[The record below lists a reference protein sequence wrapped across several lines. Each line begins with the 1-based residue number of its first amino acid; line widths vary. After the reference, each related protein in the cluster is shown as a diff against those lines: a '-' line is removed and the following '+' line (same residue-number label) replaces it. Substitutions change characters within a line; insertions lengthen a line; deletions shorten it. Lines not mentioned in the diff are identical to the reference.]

1 MQMVKYAVKIKAI
14 PDAEPFELVLES
26 EAECNAPPKIITPK
40 QLDSYLRNAPEQ
52 VMPYIILGSY
62 AGLRPE
68 EVQRLTW
75 EDYLK
80 DENYMLI
87 NTEVAKI
94 KRFRKFPKKEC
105 FKQWMDDL
113 ANKTKDKKG
122 KIATI
127 RNVTKNTYV
136 RDLKEKFGG
145 PLKADAQGRDLFRH
159 CYASYRCAE
168 TDWDFRLVADETGHS
183 VKILKES
190 YLKIVSKNDST
201 AWFSTFPDKV
211 HK

>member
-26 EAECNAPPKIITPK
+26 EAECNAPPEIITPK

-52 VMPYIILGSY
+52 VMPYIILGSF
-62 AGLRPE
+62 AGLRPD
-68 EVQRLTW
+68 EVERLTW

-80 DENYMLI
+80 YDDYLLI
-87 NTEVAKI
+87 TKYVSKTSQIRKI
-94 KRFRKFPKKEC
+94 QKKEC
-105 FKQWMDDL
+105 LKQWMDDL
-113 ANKTKDKKG
+113 ANKTKDRTG

-127 RNVTKNTYV
+127 RNVTKNTYL
-136 RDLKEKFGG
+136 RGLKEKFGG

-168 TDWDFRLVADETGHS
+168 TEWDFRLVADETGHS
-183 VKILKES
+183 VNILKS
-190 YLKIVSKNDST
+190 NYLAIVSKNDST